1 MSPPLPLSQQDQ
13 RNKATCNPLGGH
25 PYLEDVRLRHALQ
38 LLLLHLTLIG
48 GHGLELLLLLLLVQ
62 PTASA
67 VLILIGVPG
76 VGGVGGVD
84 RGEGGGGGAVS

>member
-1 MSPPLPLSQQDQ
+1 LHPPHHTNDAEGGGGQLFSM
-13 RNKATCNPLGGH
+13 LGGQ
-25 PYLEDVRLRHALQ
+25 PYLEDVRLGHALQ

-48 GHGLELLLLLLLVQ
+48 GHGLELLLLLLVQ
-62 PTASA
+62 PTAAA

-84 RGEGGGGGAVS
+84 RREGGGGAVS

>member
-1 MSPPLPLSQQDQ
+1 M
-13 RNKATCNPLGGH
+13 
-25 PYLEDVRLRHALQ
+25 Q

-48 GHGLELLLLLLLVQ
+48 GHGLELLLLLLVQ
-62 PTASA
+62 PTTAA

-84 RGEGGGGGAVS
+84 RRWEGGGGGGAVSQQAGPHLEISQTSFQFVKRKM